1 MEFIQRKDAK
11 PVHTELT
18 IDFVDNHHTLVGS
31 QTIGTT
37 SCAELYPA
45 LKTERF
51 FALIKIPDGY
61 ALANLT
67 ENKSDEQYAALKL
80 PQEIWD
86 LPDDFTTP
94 ITIYVHRAPDY
105 DRVQKELDK
114 HTATYEMEH
123 DDAYRAAPTVAELIS
138 DQKRTTSTESKSEK
152 TTHHFSGIKSAPKK
166 TISVSDKNSAPSKYT
181 NSENKS
187 VKKQIAVSDAKSAQN
202 KNAASESKSEKKH
215 TGAESKP
222 DKKKMHGAEN
232 KSEEGEHANAGIKSA
247 PRRKKTGTE
256 HKTEKEEKSGDIDV
270 AKYSIKELKQ
280 LIKLKNLD
288 KDAAFARKLELDQ
301 RKGVQQAGKEI
312 LKKLEE

>member
-1 MEFIQRKDAK
+1 MEFIQRKDVK

-94 ITIYVHRAPDY
+94 VTVYVHRAPDY

-138 DQKRTTSTESKSEK
+138 DQKRTTSTESKSDK
-152 TTHHFSGIKSAPKK
+152 TTHHFSGIKSAPKE

-181 NSENKS
+181 DSENKS
-187 VKKQIAVSDAKSAQN
+187 EKKHIALSGAKSAQN
-202 KNAASESKSEKKH
+202 KDAASESKSEKKH
-215 TGAESKP
+215 TGAEINSEKDKHAGADNKPAKKNSTYGAEIIP
-222 DKKKMHGAEN
+222 DKKKMYGAEN
-232 KSEEGEHANAGIKSA
+232 KSEESEHANAGIKSA
-247 PRRKKTGTE
+247 PRRRQTGTE
-256 HKTEKEEKSGDIDV
+256 HKSEKDS
-270 AKYSIKELKQ
+270 
-280 LIKLKNLD
+280 
-288 KDAAFARKLELDQ
+288 
-301 RKGVQQAGKEI
+301 
-312 LKKLEE
+312 